1 MNSSVFREYDIRGL
15 VDVDMNREDVVRL
28 GQAFGTYLNDR
39 NVEEALLGWDNR
51 ASSPLYREAMTE
63 GLMAT
68 GIRVI
73 DIGQVTTPIFYF
85 ARVHFDREAG
95 VMITA
100 SHNPAEY
107 NGFKLAYGKSTIYGE
122 EIQTVRR
129 IMERGMF
136 HEGRGSRTQA
146 NPVPAYL
153 SMLKEKIRLGPRPLK
168 VVVDCGNGTPSLFA
182 EDVMEAFGV
191 DTVPLY
197 CTPDPTFPN
206 HHPDPVVAKNLIDL
220 IKTVKEEH
228 ADLGVAFDGDG
239 DRIGVVDE
247 LGNILWG
254 DRLMILYW
262 REIAAKYPGTPAI
275 VEVKCSETLFHELER
290 MGAKPEYYKTG
301 HSLIK
306 AKMRELN
313 AVFTGEMSG
322 HMFFA
327 DEYYGYDDA
336 FYAAGRLFR
345 ILSQTTSPLSELL
358 RDVPDLPS
366 TPEIRITCPDE
377 RKSDVIQALQSHFH
391 ADPNVEVIDIDGVRV
406 VFPHGWGLVRASNT
420 QPALVA
426 RAEADTPEHLKD
438 VTRALEAAL
447 APFAAD
453 LATIDWSGDST

>member
-15 VDVDMNREDVVRL
+15 VNIDMNEADVVRL
-28 GQAFGTYLNDR
+28 GRAFGTYLADR
-39 NVEEALLGWDNR
+39 GATEALLGWDSR
-51 ASSPLYREAMTE
+51 ASSPAYRDAMAE

-68 GIRVI
+68 GIHVI

-107 NGFKLAYGKSTIYGE
+107 NGFKMAHGKSTIYGE
-122 EIQTVRR
+122 EIQEVRR
-129 IMERGMF
+129 IMERGEF
-136 HEGRGSRTQA
+136 REGRGSRVEA

-153 SMLKEKIRLGPRPLK
+153 AMLKEKIRLGPRPLK

-182 EDVMEAFGV
+182 EDVMKAFGV
-191 DTVPLY
+191 DAIPLY

-206 HHPDPVVAKNLIDL
+206 HHPDPVVAKNLTDL
-220 IKTVKEEH
+220 IKTVQAEH

-247 LGNILWG
+247 KGQIIWG

-275 VEVKCSETLFHELER
+275 VEVKCSQTLYDELER
-290 MGAKPEYYKTG
+290 LGAKPQFYKTG

-345 ILSQTTSPLSELL
+345 LLSNTEEPLSALL
-358 RDVPDLPS
+358 ESVPNLPS
-366 TPEIRITCPDE
+366 TPEIRIDCPDD
-377 RKSDVIQALQSHFH
+377 KKADVVTALKDHFRQDS
-391 ADPNVEVIDIDGVRV
+391 AVKVIDIDGVRV
-406 VFPHGWGLVRASNT
+406 VFPYGWGLVRASNT

-426 RAEADTPEHLKD
+426 RAEADTPEHLD
-438 VTRALEAAL
+438 HITRSLESAL
-447 APFAAD
+447 AGFDFLEP
-453 LATIDWSGDST
+453 IDWTGASM

>member
-15 VDVDMNREDVVRL
+15 VDIDMNREDVVRL
-28 GQAFGTYLNDR
+28 GQAFGTYLAERQIDD
-39 NVEEALLGWDNR
+39 ALLGWDNR
-51 ASSPLYREAMTE
+51 SSSPEYRDAMTE

-68 GIRVI
+68 GIHVI

-85 ARVHFDREAG
+85 ARVYFDCPAG

-100 SHNPAEY
+100 SHNPSEY
-107 NGFKLAYGKSTIYGE
+107 NGFKLAYGKSTIYGDD
-122 EIQTVRR
+122 IQEVRR
-129 IMERGMF
+129 IMERGKF
-136 HEGRGSRTQA
+136 HEGRGTRAEA

-153 SMLKEKIRLGPRPLK
+153 AMLKEKIRLGTKPIK

-182 EDVMEAFGV
+182 EDVMQAFGV
-191 DTVPLY
+191 EAIPLY

-206 HHPDPVVAKNLIDL
+206 HHPDPVVAKNLQDL
-220 IKTVKEEH
+220 IKTVQAEQ

-247 LGNILWG
+247 KGQIIWG

-262 REIAAKYPGTPAI
+262 REIAAKYPGTSAI
-275 VEVKCSETLFHELER
+275 VEVKCSQSLYDELAR
-290 MGAKPEYYKTG
+290 LGAKPQFYKTG

-345 ILSQTTSPLSELL
+345 IISNINQPLSALL

-366 TPEIRITCPDE
+366 TPEIRIDCPDE
-377 RKSDVIQALQSHFH
+377 KKKEVVDALQRQFRD
-391 ADPNVEVIDIDGVRV
+391 DPAVQLIDIDGARV

-426 RAEADTPEHLKD
+426 RAEADTPEHLEEI
-438 VTRALEAAL
+438 TQALSQSL
-447 APFAAD
+447 SPFPFLNAV
-453 LATIDWSGDST
+453 DWTGNSV

>member
-1 MNSSVFREYDIRGL
+1 MVNSSVFREYDIRGL
-15 VDVDMNREDVVRL
+15 VDVDMSEDDVVQL
-28 GQAFGTYLNDR
+28 GQAFGTYL
-39 NVEEALLGWDNR
+39 VERHVQEALLGWDSR
-51 ASSPLYREAMTE
+51 ASSPAYRDAMTK
-63 GLMAT
+63 GLMST

-122 EIQTVRR
+122 EIQTVRK
-129 IMERGMF
+129 IMERGQF
-136 HEGRGSRTQA
+136 AEGRGTRTEA

-153 SMLKEKIRLGPRPLK
+153 SMLHEKIRLGSRPLK

-182 EDVMEAFGV
+182 EDVMRAFGV
-191 DTVPLY
+191 ETVPLY

-206 HHPDPVVAKNLIDL
+206 HHPDPVVAKNLQDL
-220 IKTVKEEH
+220 IRTVKAEK

-247 LGNILWG
+247 QGNIIWG

-262 REIAAKYPGTPAI
+262 REIAAKYPATPAI
-275 VEVKCSETLFHELER
+275 VEVKCSQTLYDELVR
-290 MGAKPEYYKTG
+290 LGAKPQFYKTG

-345 ILSQTTSPLSELL
+345 ILSNTDKPLSQLL
-358 RDVPDLPS
+358 QDVPNLPS
-366 TPEIRITCPDE
+366 TPEIRIDCPDD
-377 RKSDVIQALQSHFH
+377 RKSAVVMALKQHFR
-391 ADPNVEVIDIDGVRV
+391 DLPTVEVIDIDGVRV
-406 VFPHGWGLVRASNT
+406 VFPYGWGLVRASNT

-426 RAEADTPEHLKD
+426 RAEADSPEHLD
-438 VTRALEAAL
+438 AITQAMDEALK
-447 APFAAD
+447 PFAYLD
-453 LATIDWSGDST
+453 PIDWTGNSM